1 MDQNVFNR
9 SPMIDTIF
17 GNSSTVINSINEL
30 NRQMP
35 LVHES
40 IKQLNHN
47 ISNLS
52 KPNINIDPFSVSNLS
67 SSIKSLNEN
76 MESPISSV
84 LSEKTG
90 GGLYNKISGLWNN
103 KSQFLKIIIAI
114 CIILF
119 FLYAIKK
126 YSNDTKSNVKS
137 DNKKKSLIEN
147 E

>member
-90 GGLYNKISGLWNN
+90 GGFI
-103 KSQFLKIIIAI
+103 
-114 CIILF
+114 
-119 FLYAIKK
+119 
-126 YSNDTKSNVKS
+126 TK
-137 DNKKKSLIEN
+137 
-147 E
+147 

>member
-1 MDQNVFNR
+1 
-9 SPMIDTIF
+9 
-17 GNSSTVINSINEL
+17 
-30 NRQMP
+30 MP